1 MTRCIYICIK
11 PMKEIDDQLLPLPRQ
26 TPNDVQL
33 TPDWPLPRS
42 LLYPSAA
49 KYIYQLI

>member
-1 MTRCIYICIK
+1 MYK
-11 PMKEIDDQLLPLPRQ
+11 ADENLEIDDQLLPLPRQ